1 MRVRLYQVREDAA
14 PNLLFRSREA
24 FRDQYGEHIPA
35 EVYRKV
41 FDGDLAVKDP
51 EQVFV
56 MFNTAHPEGYSGRSM
71 SVSDVVEFAEEGSF
85 YFCDIFGF
93 DRVQFSTKKGTEDGG
108 KI

>member
-1 MRVRLYQVREDAA
+1 MRVRLYQIREDAA

-51 EQVFV
+51 EQIFV
-56 MFNTAHPEGYSGRSM
+56 MFNTEHPDGYTGRSM
-71 SVSDVVEFAEEGSF
+71 SVSDVVEFAEEGEF
-85 YFCDIFGF
+85 YFCDHFGF
-93 DRVQFSTKKGTEDGG
+93 DRVRFLPEEIEHG
-108 KI
+108 